1 MFRDHYCK
9 NKNFYDRLIKK
20 IVSENGLKKKLN
32 TSQELQ
38 IASAMTADGTTT
50 PYNERL
56 LYIEKAPS
64 VIETVLPKCKIGI
77 FTEEKKARFNK
88 IFVIERKR
96 DTARKRS
103 DVEWNTVGKI
113 DCYFNEDDTKKK
125 KKIKSRTIDDMLN
138 APTPRIV
145 AERKFAKR
153 PTRVESGL
161 MKLGKKLGA

>member
-38 IASAMTADGTTT
+38 IASAMPADGTTT

-77 FTEEKKARFNK
+77 FTEEKKARFDK

-113 DCYFNEDDTKKK
+113 DCYCNEDDTKKK
-125 KKIKSRTIDDMLN
+125 KKIKVQPHS
-138 APTPRIV
+138 
-145 AERKFAKR
+145 
-153 PTRVESGL
+153 
-161 MKLGKKLGA
+161 